1 MIVRVVI
8 LHDFVCGKYL
18 SMPGPNHQLT
28 MIIQLPKLDSSASI
42 DDWTQ
47 AVAERTDTDEA
58 VVEAIVSEV
67 QNREAADAT
76 TETPWDSESSGMT
89 YMWPANEHGDF

>member
-1 MIVRVVI
+1 
-8 LHDFVCGKYL
+8 
-18 SMPGPNHQLT
+18 
-28 MIIQLPKLDSSASI
+28 MIIQLPELDSSASI
-42 DDWTQ
+42 DDWTR

-67 QNREAADAT
+67 QNREAAQT
-76 TETPWDSESSGMT
+76 STETPWDSESSGMT

>member
-1 MIVRVVI
+1 MIV
-8 LHDFVCGKYL
+8 
-18 SMPGPNHQLT
+18 
-28 MIIQLPKLDSSASI
+28 QLPKLDSAASI
-42 DDWTQ
+42 DDWTR
-47 AVAERTDTDEA
+47 AVADRTDTDET

-67 QNREAADAT
+67 LSQEDTDAT